1 MRNSTTNPVLALL
14 AAAGLLFAAG
24 TATAQGEAPG
34 QAPTQAP
41 TQAPDID
48 VSDQDVG
55 NFADAYV
62 AVQTI
67 NQEYAEKLQNVEE
80 AEKATEMQQE
90 ARDKM
95 EGAVE
100 EAGLSLSDYQEIA
113 QAAGQDEEL
122 RADIQEAVVAITEP
136 EASTPQ

>member
-24 TATAQGEAPG
+24 TATAQGQAPAPG
-34 QAPTQAP
+34 QAPGQAP
-41 TQAPDID
+41 SIE
-48 VSDQDVG
+48 VSDQDVE

-67 NQEYAEKLQNVEE
+67 NQQYTEKLQNVEE
-80 AEKATEMQQE
+80 AEKATALQQE

-95 EGAVE
+95 QQAVE
-100 EAGLSLSDYQEIA
+100 DSGLTISDYQEIA

-122 RADIQEAVVAITEP
+122 RSDIEQAVVAITQP
-136 EASTPQ
+136 GPSTPE

>member
-24 TATAQGEAPG
+24 TATAQGQAPAQAPG
-34 QAPTQAP
+34 QAATVE
-41 TQAPDID
+41 
-48 VSDQDVG
+48 VSDQDVE

-80 AEKATEMQQE
+80 AEKATAMQQE

-100 EAGLSLSDYQEIA
+100 EAGLSISDYQEIA

-122 RADIQEAVVAITEP
+122 RADIQQAVVAITQP
-136 EASTPQ
+136 QPSTPQ

>member
-24 TATAQGEAPG
+24 TVTAQG

-41 TQAPDID
+41 AQAPAIE
-48 VSDQDVG
+48 VSDQDVE

-67 NQEYAEKLQNVEE
+67 NQQYTEKLQNVEE
-80 AEKATEMQQE
+80 AEKATALQQE

-95 EGAVE
+95 AGAVK
-100 EAGLSLSDYQEIA
+100 EAGLTISDYQEIA

-122 RADIQEAVVAITEP
+122 RADIEQAVVAITQP
-136 EASTPQ
+136 GPSTPQ

>member
-1 MRNSTTNPVLALL
+1 MRNSSTNPVLALL

-24 TATAQGEAPG
+24 TATAQGQTPA
-34 QAPTQAP
+34 
-41 TQAPDID
+41 QAPDQAPAVE
-48 VSDQDVG
+48 VSDQDVE

-67 NQEYAEKLQNVEE
+67 NQQYTEKLQNVEE

-95 EGAVE
+95 ENAVE
-100 EAGLSLSDYQEIA
+100 EAGLTISDYQKIA

-122 RADIQEAVVAITEP
+122 RADIQQAVVAITQP
-136 EASTPQ
+136 QPSTPQ